1 MFMCV
6 NRIWPNPFRFTSSQ
20 EGFAELVAICCQLL
34 YMGTLW
40 PDVGIRRK
48 TERRRRASVS
58 LPMSASHEHIEYDPV
73 AALPMQEELP
83 PSGECVV
90 GLIDKP
96 RGDRVVRNGT
106 AGIIAAS
113 LEAAGHSASV
123 GPDAER
129 VLYINMDRI

>member
-40 PDVGIRRK
+40 PDVGIHRK
-48 TERRRRASVS
+48 TERRRRASAS
-58 LPMSASHEHIEYDPV
+58 HTMSASHERIEYAPV

-83 PSGECVV
+83 PSGEYVV
-90 GLIDKP
+90 GLMDKP
-96 RGDRVVRNGT
+96 RSDRRVSNGT

-113 LEAAGHSASV
+113 LEAAGHSAAV

-129 VLYINMDRI
+129 VLFVNMDRI